1 MRKSI
6 AIKLNK
12 NADLREELRVK
23 RDELINECV
32 SLAVAH
38 NKSMDINERE
48 LLLQQMRDKAEIVN
62 WLGDLL

>member
-12 NADLREELRVK
+12 NADLREELKAK

-32 SLAVAH
+32 TLAVAH
-38 NKSMDINERE
+38 NKSMDVNERD
-48 LLLQQMRDKAEIVN
+48 LLIQQMRDRASIVN
-62 WLGDLL
+62 WLEGLL